1 MRAHLAAPEAL
12 TAERVRRIRHLLAL
26 ARLDEFEPQAAS
38 GARSGRVLSVGEE
51 STAFRQRVG
60 DLLGSTLRA
69 ECDPALKLRAADAAS
84 ERLVRD
90 AVAHRRALLEC
101 HDVGSDDLEAEI
113 GHRRLT
119 LVLGGGGA
127 AAYSYLGA
135 FAALVEADRLPDY
148 VVGSSVGAVMG
159 ALLARQVPVPIDDY
173 LAFAAGLT
181 YRGVVGPATRP
192 RRHGVRAP
200 LALRLEDAMDAF
212 LRNPDGTA
220 LRLSDT
226 AIPFD
231 VVAAGLRG
239 HAARVIPATVLR
251 AMPAL
256 ARRRRPVPERM
267 PGAARPVLLGADE
280 LSRQLSVADA
290 ISISSA
296 IPGML
301 HHETADP
308 DAAVILD
315 SLMVRHRVD
324 ALVDGSTVSNVP
336 AEQAWSAVRA
346 GRIGG
351 RDTAV
356 VALDCFYP
364 QARPRQAW
372 YAPVA
377 GLVGAQWNRNRLY
390 CDAVVRMPTTIAP
403 SSLAPGRACVER
415 AAEAG
420 AANLRTVL
428 PFIDA
433 LTAPTSWADVER

>member
-1 MRAHLAAPEAL
+1 MRAHVAAPEAL
-12 TAERVRRIRHLLAL
+12 PAERLGRIRHLLAL
-26 ARLDEFEPQAAS
+26 ARLDEFEPGAAS
-38 GARSGRVLSVGEE
+38 GGTGGRLLSVGQE

-60 DLLGSTLRA
+60 DLLGSPLRG
-69 ECDPALKLRAADAAS
+69 ERDPVLRLRAADAAS

-90 AVAHRRALLEC
+90 AVAHRSALLER
-101 HDVGSDDLEAEI
+101 HDVRAEDLEAEI

-159 ALLARQVPVPIDDY
+159 ALLAREVPVPIDDY

-181 YRGVVGPATRP
+181 YRGIVGPATRP

-200 LALRLEDAMDAF
+200 LALRLEEAMGSF

-231 VVAAGLRG
+231 VVATGLRG

-251 AMPAL
+251 ALPAL

-267 PGAARPVLLGADE
+267 PGAARPLLLGADE
-280 LSRQLSVADA
+280 LSRQLSVVDA

-301 HHETADP
+301 HHESADP
-308 DAAVILD
+308 DAALVLD
-315 SLMVRHRVD
+315 SLMVRHRID

-356 VALDCFYP
+356 LALDCFYP
-364 QARPRQAW
+364 EARPRQAW

-377 GLVGAQWNRNRLY
+377 GLVTSQWNRNRLY
-390 CDAVVRMPTTIAP
+390 CDAVVRMPTTLAP
-403 SSLAPGRACVER
+403 SSLAPGRASVER

-420 AANLRTVL
+420 AATLRAAL
-428 PFIDA
+428 PLIDA
-433 LTAPTSWADVER
+433 LTTPTSWADVER